1 MRGRYRR
8 WQVAMVILSTTC
20 ALLPCRPGLA
30 DQLATTSVKPTG
42 KRPNIILIMADDVGY
57 ECFGCYGSQQYN
69 TPHIDQMAKNGMLFT
84 HCYSQPLCT
93 PSRVKIMT
101 GISNVRNYSA
111 FSVLNSD
118 QKTIGHYF
126 KEAGYK
132 TMVAG
137 KWQLLGAEHY
147 KEQFRGKGSWP
158 DKAGFDNA
166 CLWQVDK
173 LGSRFWQ
180 PQIYIDG
187 TNQKS
192 EKPNDYGPEVVN
204 NYVLDFMEREK
215 SKPFLIY
222 YPMILVHNPFV
233 PTPDSASRKTKNKQR
248 NFEDMVAYMDKM
260 IGNVVAKTEELGIA
274 ENTLII
280 FCGDNGTN
288 KAIKSTLNGKT
299 IVGGKG
305 LTTDAGTRVPLVA
318 LQPGTISK
326 GSVYKELV
334 DFSDF
339 LPTCLET
346 CGVEIPK
353 GLDGKSFA
361 PQLQGKAGQP
371 RKWMHCF
378 YCSRPERTAAKQFVR
393 DKRWKLYR
401 SGQLFDVVND
411 VKEKNDLSSS
421 QTPEVKAAQQKLS
434 AVLESFPKRG
444 QQLLKFAPNDR

>member
-1 MRGRYRR
+1 MKTAIRYT
-8 WQVAMVILSTTC
+8 ILT
-20 ALLPCRPGLA
+20 ALLLVPFLTRMA
-30 DQLATTSVKPTG
+30 DAAPAKT
-42 KRPNIILIMADDVGY
+42 NIILIMADDVGY
-57 ECFGCYGSQQYN
+57 ECFGCYGSRQYS
-69 TPHIDQMAKNGMLFT
+69 TPNIDRMAKNGMLFT

-111 FSVLNSD
+111 FSVLNGD

-126 KEAGYK
+126 KEAGYR
-132 TMVAG
+132 TLVAG

-158 DKAGFDNA
+158 DRAGFDNA

-180 PQIYIDG
+180 PLIYIDG
-187 TNQKS
+187 ENRQFGKKTAYG
-192 EKPNDYGPEVVN
+192 PDVVNDY
-204 NYVLDFMEREK
+204 VLNFMEREK
-215 SKPFLIY
+215 AEPFLIY
-222 YPMILVHNPFV
+222 YPMILVHNPFD
-233 PTPDSASRKTKNKQR
+233 PTPDSESRKSKNKQR
-248 NFEDMVAYMDKM
+248 NFEDMVAYMDKL
-260 IGNVVAKTEELGIA
+260 IGNVIKKTEQLGIA

-288 KAIKSTLNGKT
+288 KAITSTLNGVD

-305 LTTDAGTRVPLVA
+305 LTTDAGTRVPMVV
-318 LQPGTISK
+318 LQPGVVPK
-326 GSVYKELV
+326 GRVYEELI

-346 CGVEIPK
+346 CGLKIPQ
-353 GLDGKSFA
+353 GIDGKSFA
-361 PQLQGKAGQP
+361 SQLRGEIGQP
-371 RKWMHCF
+371 RKWLHCY
-378 YCSRPERTAAKQFVR
+378 YCPRPERTKPKQFVR

-401 SGQLFDVVND
+401 DGSFFDVAND
-411 VKEKNDLSSS
+411 VFEKNNLTGSETDDATAARSHL
-421 QTPEVKAAQQKLS
+421 QKALD
-434 AVLESFPKRG
+434 SFPAEG